1 MEVRMGLAVNYR
13 DEIRNLSKELSNDKL
28 KELVDFAHFLKVK
41 EEGFTYQA
49 VRDSTEYVKKMRTK
63 EGERTKSG
71 KKFIEELIEWQKSNY

>member
-1 MEVRMGLAVNYR
+1 MGLAVNYR

-41 EEGFTYQA
+41 GEGFTYQA

-63 EGERTKSG
+63 EGERTNSG